1 MLTSSSDWPGSLR
14 SKPPWQHQRLYL
26 QQVATWPAM
35 PQPPLLKRQGTAVS
49 AAARVTATV
58 ILSSWARHL
67 LHARSADAPSLTRQ
81 LKQVILPRPPQTA
94 FDAFCGIQRESATTT
109 VPARMTTLFSPPK
122 MPTCSTS
129 GANGPTPEGLAGNQQ
144 VPLLLC
150 WLLPCGEQ
158 APCQRSKH
166 PTQRMESQPL
176 VWNWASTFVPV
187 VLLFCHLPSQLCHHS
202 TPTLS

>member
-1 MLTSSSDWPGSLR
+1 MEALHHREPSSSRLDLVALPTGCPRRLMLTSSSDWPGSLR

-81 LKQVILPRPPQTA
+81 LKQVILPRPLQTA

-144 VPLLLC
+144 DVLLLFQ
-150 WLLPCGEQ
+150 LLHHQRGQ
-158 APCQRSKH
+158 VQWQRSKH
-166 PTQRMESQPL
+166 LM
-176 VWNWASTFVPV
+176 
-187 VLLFCHLPSQLCHHS
+187 
-202 TPTLS
+202 